1 MDKVQYV
8 IKIAF
13 QIGSV
18 QEFCE
23 FVETIHTVA
32 KCTDSHCPTE
42 VFNRKLNKTVFD
54 ENITYDDRRNFFLNV
69 CKQNKNLFW
78 SIYKL
83 QQKGKENI
91 EKINHLIASQENIT
105 DKEKREVLLVQLD
118 ANKLEVQKQIDNLL
132 EKIYSE

>member
-23 FVETIHTVA
+23 FVETIHNVA

-69 CKQNKNLFW
+69 CKQNINLFW

-83 QQKGKENI
+83 QQRKFFWF
-91 EKINHLIASQENIT
+91 
-105 DKEKREVLLVQLD
+105 R
-118 ANKLEVQKQIDNLL
+118 
-132 EKIYSE
+132 